1 MAMRH
6 LWCACTKFQPN
17 PASRRVLS
25 RSQSGNGSRK
35 TTRIIPS
42 VSNNQILKAMRKSF
56 VYAAGLMCLA
66 LSITDCQKELVDQT
80 TPASEPNFELFAQPV
95 TTKTA
100 NDGLDTKWVAKDA
113 INVFH
118 AEAGS
123 TLYVSDNQFTVK
135 DIETGRFDGTVSKSL
150 SADKSYDWYAF
161 YPYSSYNKTPAG
173 ISKDTFGYTT
183 IGGTS
188 QTQTG
193 NGSRAHLA
201 GESCPLYGIASNVAS
216 DKVPSISMNHL
227 TSVIKVSVT
236 NNSGEDLTVSSVSF
250 TGTEDIVG
258 TYFINFAASPV
269 AYKSSGNAYVSSTA
283 SLTVSNG
290 EALANGSSADF
301 YIALKPF
308 TAKTGSTLKL
318 AVNGY
323 EKTLKLKNDITFTA
337 GHIKPLNFNYDKKV
351 LDCVTLP
358 WSIDGTDGSTV
369 WKNTVGLSQNGLGSD
384 YADGH
389 KPYLTKLD
397 ADGDYVQVKYDSP
410 ASFVKFAVKMI
421 GGKNTSYMTVQGSAA
436 GQSFTDIEKF
446 TISGKQNDIL
456 SFTTSQP
463 IDTEYR
469 YIRLLFK
476 KGSNVGLGAV
486 EISKHSTDPVINAD
500 NVLGV
505 PARGVVNQELAYTI
519 TNTVEG
525 AVLSVTGDNE
535 VVTAIDIDGVVT
547 YDVAA
552 NKTASDREGT
562 ITLTYAKDGVTLTE
576 KTVKVQQLAPV
587 FKVSRASVEIDAT
600 KGAQTTIT
608 VTSDFDW
615 MADAS
620 TSAGFSFSPNT
631 YAWQE
636 GGKETVT
643 ITASNAN
650 ASEAGTATL
659 GTITFSNIETEE
671 ELIVTVTQK
680 SSYVAPAT
688 DTEATYGIDAFSGG
702 TSGSGSALTIINS
715 DSNISLSGV
724 GYRAD
729 THVKIYANQTLTI
742 TPQNGKTITNIV
754 ITATTSTYVG
764 IWKASSAS
772 VSVSGTSV
780 TWTGT
785 STAAV
790 TLTNTASKQARITN
804 VVVTYK

>member
-1 MAMRH
+1 
-6 LWCACTKFQPN
+6 
-17 PASRRVLS
+17 
-25 RSQSGNGSRK
+25 
-35 TTRIIPS
+35 
-42 VSNNQILKAMRKSF
+42 MRKSF
-56 VYAAGLMCLA
+56 IYAAGLMCLA

-80 TPASEPNFELFAQPV
+80 TPASEPNFELFARPV

-100 NDGLDTKWVAKDA
+100 NNGLGTKWVAKDA

-123 TLYVSDNQFTVK
+123 TEYVSDGQFIVK
-135 DIETGRFDGTVSKSL
+135 DIETGRFDGKVSTSL

-161 YPYSSYNKTPAG
+161 YPYTSQISTPG
-173 ISKDTFGYTT
+173 DREVGWVTV
-183 IGGTS
+183 GGTS

-216 DKVPSISMNHL
+216 DKVPSIEMNHL

-258 TYFINFAASPV
+258 TYYINFAASPV
-269 AYKSSGNAYVSSTA
+269 TYKSSGNAYVSPTA
-283 SLTVSNG
+283 SLTVANG

-323 EKTLKLKNDITFTA
+323 EKTLTLDNDITFTA
-337 GHIKPLNFNYDKKV
+337 GHIKPLNFNFDKKV

-369 WKNTVGLSQNGLGSD
+369 WKNTVGLSQKGLGSD
-384 YADGH
+384 YGDIN

-410 ASFVKFAVKMI
+410 ASFVKFTVKMI

-505 PARGVVNQELAYTI
+505 HARGVVNQELAYTI

-525 AVLSVTGDNE
+525 AVLSVAGDNT
-535 VVTAIDIDGVVT
+535 VVEAIEMNGTIT
-547 YDVAA
+547 YDVKK
-552 NKTASDREGT
+552 NTSKESREGS
-562 ITLTYAKDGVTLTE
+562 ITLTYSKGGETLAE
-576 KTVKVQQLAPV
+576 KTVKVQQNAPV
-587 FKVSRASVEIDAT
+587 FNAARTTVELEATADAST
-600 KGAQTTIT
+600 PIT
-608 VTSDFDW
+608 LTSDFDW
-615 MADAS
+615 MAEA
-620 TSAGFSFSPNT
+620 SAGATFTFTPDT
-631 YAWQE
+631 YTWAE
-636 GGKETVT
+636 GGKQTVT
-643 ITASNAN
+643 IKATSAN
-650 ASEAGTATL
+650 ESENGTIER
-659 GTITFSNIETEE
+659 GTITFTNVETKETLE
-671 ELIVTVTQK
+671 VKVTQK
-680 SSYVAPAT
+680 SSYVAPT
-688 DTEATYGIDAFSGG
+688 IGKTVTKKISDIVSENNYKVSFGNNNVNTIMKSLKIDDVITLSSTGGGNTGSFWG
-702 TSGSGSALTIINS
+702 TSPNIDWRCYQNGNS
-715 DSNISLSGV
+715 SV
-724 GYRAD
+724 
-729 THVKIYANQTLTI
+729 VKISAADGYVIEKVKLIFTVSNSGTL
-742 TPQNGKTITNIV
+742 NGGKV
-754 ITATTSTYVG
+754 
-764 IWKASSAS
+764 
-772 VSVSGTSV
+772 VSGKEYIVNAQDISYTIGHSS
-780 TWTGT
+780 GT
-785 STAAV
+785 K
-790 TLTNTASKQARITN
+790 NGQIRITEIS
-804 VVVTYK
+804 VTYKGK

>member
-17 PASRRVLS
+17 PASRRALS

-100 NDGLDTKWVAKDA
+100 NNGLDTKWVANDA

-123 TLYVSDNQFTVK
+123 TAYDSDGRFTVK

-161 YPYSSYNKTPAG
+161 YPYTSQISTPG
-173 ISKDTFGYTT
+173 DREVGWVTV
-183 IGGTS
+183 GGTS

-269 AYKSSGNAYVSSTA
+269 SYKSSGNAYVSSTA

-323 EKTLKLKNDITFTA
+323 EKTLTLKNDITFTA
-337 GHIKPLNFNYDKKV
+337 GHIKPLNFNYDTSLKTATFNFADPESLGLTKPAQSGETKIETPIAK
-351 LDCVTLP
+351 DGITL
-358 WSIDGTDGSTV
+358 TTANGSTATRIYNSKGSCDLRV
-369 WKNTVGLSQNGLGSD
+369 YKDGGKLTFSAADGYLIKSISFVGGKTTAISVDSGV
-384 YADGH
+384 YADNVWTGKSQSVTFTATNTLQISSASLVYEKGVVLPSLATPEVLAEVQNVNSVYAH
-389 KPYLTKLD
+389 WGEIVGAK
-397 ADGDYVQVKYDSP
+397 DY
-410 ASFVKFAVKMI
+410 
-421 GGKNTSYMTVQGSAA
+421 TVTCGEQTFTTAATEYTFTNLAYSTEYTVSVVANPSDETVNAPSAA
-436 GQSFTDIEKF
+436 GKSEVVKTGANPSGETIVETKIDFEAELTTFVDWSFTNIAKNNKI
-446 TISGKQNDIL
+446 TAKAGSYYGKTNG
-456 SFTTSQP
+456 TTS
-463 IDTEYR
+463 
-469 YIRLLFK
+469 
-476 KGSNVGLGAV
+476 
-486 EISKHSTDPVINAD
+486 
-500 NVLGV
+500 
-505 PARGVVNQELAYTI
+505 AY
-519 TNTVEG
+519 
-525 AVLSVTGDNE
+525 A
-535 VVTAIDIDGVVT
+535 
-547 YDVAA
+547 
-552 NKTASDREGT
+552 
-562 ITLTYAKDGVTLTE
+562 
-576 KTVKVQQLAPV
+576 
-587 FKVSRASVEIDAT
+587 AT
-600 KGAQTTIT
+600 KGIIAKPKN
-608 VTSDFDW
+608 V
-615 MADAS
+615 
-620 TSAGFSFSPNT
+620 SFSIS
-631 YAWQE
+631 
-636 GGKETVT
+636 KETTNTTSSKWKVQVST
-643 ITASNAN
+643 NNKDWTDVKSVSATDMSKGVWKDYSVDLASYKDVYVRIYYTGTTAIRCID
-650 ASEAGTATL
+650 EVVL
-659 GTITFSNIETEE
+659 
-671 ELIVTVTQK
+671 
-680 SSYVAPAT
+680 SYV
-688 DTEATYGIDAFSGG
+688 
-702 TSGSGSALTIINS
+702 
-715 DSNISLSGV
+715 
-724 GYRAD
+724 
-729 THVKIYANQTLTI
+729 K
-742 TPQNGKTITNIV
+742 
-754 ITATTSTYVG
+754 
-764 IWKASSAS
+764 
-772 VSVSGTSV
+772 
-780 TWTGT
+780 
-785 STAAV
+785 
-790 TLTNTASKQARITN
+790 
-804 VVVTYK
+804 

>member
-1 MAMRH
+1 
-6 LWCACTKFQPN
+6 
-17 PASRRVLS
+17 
-25 RSQSGNGSRK
+25 
-35 TTRIIPS
+35 
-42 VSNNQILKAMRKSF
+42 MRKSF
-56 VYAAGLMCLA
+56 VFAAGLMCLA
-66 LSITDCQKELVDQT
+66 LSITDCRKELVDQT

-100 NDGLDTKWVAKDA
+100 NNGLDTKWVAKDA

-123 TLYVSDNQFTVK
+123 TSYVSDNKFTVK
-135 DIETGRFDGTVSKSL
+135 DIETGRFDGTVSTSL

-201 GESCPLYGIASNVAS
+201 RESCPLYGIVSNVAS

-323 EKTLKLKNDITFTA
+323 EKTLTLKNDITFTA
-337 GHIKPLNFNYDKKV
+337 GHIKPLNFNFDKKV

-397 ADGDYVQVKYDSP
+397 TNNDYVQVKYDSP
-410 ASFVKFAVKMI
+410 ASFVKFAVKMV
-421 GGKNTSYMTVQGSAA
+421 GGATTSYMTVQGSAA

-446 TISGKQNDIL
+446 TISGKNNDIL

-505 PARGVVNQELAYTI
+505 SARGVVNQELAYTI

-525 AVLSVTGDNE
+525 AVLSVAGDNT
-535 VVTAIDIDGVVT
+535 VVEAIEMDGTIT
-547 YDVAA
+547 YDVRK
-552 NKTASDREGT
+552 NTSKESREGS
-562 ITLTYAKDGVTLTE
+562 ITLTYSKGGETLAE

-587 FKVSRASVEIDAT
+587 FKVSRASVELDAT

-615 MADAS
+615 MANAS
-620 TSAGFSFSPNT
+620 TSAGFSFSPDT
-631 YAWQE
+631 YTWQE

-680 SSYVAPAT
+680 SSYVAPAI

-764 IWKASSAS
+764 TWKASSAS

>member
-1 MAMRH
+1 
-6 LWCACTKFQPN
+6 
-17 PASRRVLS
+17 
-25 RSQSGNGSRK
+25 
-35 TTRIIPS
+35 
-42 VSNNQILKAMRKSF
+42 MRKSF

-100 NDGLDTKWVAKDA
+100 NNGLDTKWVAKDA

-123 TLYVSDNQFTVK
+123 TLYVSDNKFTVK

-216 DKVPSISMNHL
+216 DKVPSIEMNHL

-269 AYKSSGNAYVSSTA
+269 AYKSRGNAYVSSTA

-308 TAKTGSTLKL
+308 TAKTGTTLKL

-323 EKTLKLKNDITFTA
+323 EKTLTLKNDITFTA

-358 WSIDGTDGSTV
+358 WSIDGTGGSSV
-369 WKNTVGLSQNGLGSD
+369 WKNTVGLSQKGLGSD
-384 YADGH
+384 YGDIN

-446 TISGKQNDIL
+446 TISGKNNDIL

-476 KGSNVGLGAV
+476 KGSDVGLGAV

-505 PARGVVNQELAYTI
+505 SARGVVNQELAYTI

-525 AVLSVTGDNE
+525 AVLSVAGDDT
-535 VVTAIDIDGVVT
+535 VVEAIEMDGTIT
-547 YDVAA
+547 YDVRK
-552 NKTASDREGT
+552 NTSKESREGS
-562 ITLTYAKDGVTLTE
+562 ITLTYSKGGETLAE
-576 KTVKVQQLAPV
+576 KTVKVQQNAPV
-587 FKVSRASVEIDAT
+587 FNAARTTVELEATVDAS
-600 KGAQTTIT
+600 TTIT
-608 VTSDFDW
+608 LTSDFDW
-615 MADAS
+615 MAEA
-620 TSAGFSFSPNT
+620 SAGATFTFTPDT
-631 YAWQE
+631 YTWAE
-636 GGKETVT
+636 GGKQTVT
-643 ITASNAN
+643 IKATAAN
-650 ASEAGTATL
+650 ESENGTIER
-659 GTITFSNIETEE
+659 GTITFTNVETKETLE
-671 ELIVTVTQK
+671 VKVTQK
-680 SSYVAPAT
+680 SSYVAPT
-688 DTEATYGIDAFSGG
+688 IGKTVTKKISDIVSENNYKVSSGNNVNTIMKSLKIDDVITLSSTGGGNTGSFWG
-702 TSGSGSALTIINS
+702 TSPNIDWRCYQNGNS
-715 DSNISLSGV
+715 SV
-724 GYRAD
+724 
-729 THVKIYANQTLTI
+729 VKISAADGYVIEKVRLIFTVSNSGTL
-742 TPQNGKTITNIV
+742 NGGEV
-754 ITATTSTYVG
+754 
-764 IWKASSAS
+764 
-772 VSVSGTSV
+772 VSGKEYIVNAQDISYTIGHSS
-780 TWTGT
+780 GT
-785 STAAV
+785 K
-790 TLTNTASKQARITN
+790 NGQIRITEIS
-804 VVVTYK
+804 VTYKGK

>member
-1 MAMRH
+1 
-6 LWCACTKFQPN
+6 
-17 PASRRVLS
+17 
-25 RSQSGNGSRK
+25 
-35 TTRIIPS
+35 
-42 VSNNQILKAMRKSF
+42 
-56 VYAAGLMCLA
+56 MCLA

-100 NDGLDTKWVAKDA
+100 NNGLDTKWVANDA

-123 TLYVSDNQFTVK
+123 TAYDSDGKFTVK

-216 DKVPSISMNHL
+216 DKVPSISMSHL

-269 AYKSSGNAYVSSTA
+269 AYKSRGNAYVSSTA

-323 EKTLKLKNDITFTA
+323 EKTLTLKNDITFTA

-742 TPQNGKTITNIV
+742 TPQNGKTITCFPQWDTHFSN
-754 ITATTSTYVG
+754 
-764 IWKASSAS
+764 SS
-772 VSVSGTSV
+772 
-780 TWTGT
+780 
-785 STAAV
+785 
-790 TLTNTASKQARITN
+790 R
-804 VVVTYK
+804 

>member
-1 MAMRH
+1 
-6 LWCACTKFQPN
+6 
-17 PASRRVLS
+17 
-25 RSQSGNGSRK
+25 
-35 TTRIIPS
+35 
-42 VSNNQILKAMRKSF
+42 MRKSF

-100 NDGLDTKWVAKDA
+100 NNGLDTKWVANDA

-123 TLYVSDNQFTVK
+123 TAYDSDGRFTFK

-216 DKVPSISMNHL
+216 DKVPSIEMNHL

-258 TYFINFAASPV
+258 TYYINFAASPV

-283 SLTVSNG
+283 SLTVANG

-308 TAKTGSTLKL
+308 TAKAGSTLKL

-323 EKTLKLKNDITFTA
+323 EKTLTLKNDITFTA
-337 GHIKPLNFNYDKKV
+337 GHIKPLNFNFDKKV

-358 WSIDGTDGSTV
+358 WSIDGTGGSSV
-369 WKNTVGLSQNGLGSD
+369 WKNTVGLSQKGLGSD
-384 YADGH
+384 YGDIN

-446 TISGKQNDIL
+446 TISGKNNDIL

-463 IDTEYR
+463 INTEYR

-505 PARGVVNQELAYTI
+505 SARGVVNQELAYTI
-519 TNTVEG
+519 TNAVEG
-525 AVLSVTGDNE
+525 AVLSVAGDNT
-535 VVTAIDIDGVVT
+535 VVEAIEMDGTIT
-547 YDVAA
+547 YDVRK
-552 NKTASDREGT
+552 NTSKESREGS
-562 ITLTYAKDGVTLTE
+562 ITLTYSKGGETLAE
-576 KTVKVQQLAPV
+576 KTVKVQQNAPV
-587 FKVSRASVEIDAT
+587 FNAARTTVELEATVDAS
-600 KGAQTTIT
+600 TTIT
-608 VTSDFDW
+608 LTSDFDW
-615 MADAS
+615 MAEA
-620 TSAGFSFSPNT
+620 SAGATFTFTPDT
-631 YAWQE
+631 YTWAE
-636 GGKETVT
+636 GGKQTVT
-643 ITASNAN
+643 IKATAAN
-650 ASEAGTATL
+650 ESENGTIER
-659 GTITFSNIETEE
+659 GTITFTNVETKETLE
-671 ELIVTVTQK
+671 VKVTQK
-680 SSYVAPAT
+680 SSYVAPT
-688 DTEATYGIDAFSGG
+688 TGKTVTKKISDIVSENNYKVSSGNNVNTIMKSLKIDDLITLSSTGGGNTGSFWG
-702 TSGSGSALTIINS
+702 TSPNIDWRCYQNGNS
-715 DSNISLSGV
+715 SV
-724 GYRAD
+724 
-729 THVKIYANQTLTI
+729 VKISAADGYVIEKVKLIFTVSNSGTL
-742 TPQNGKTITNIV
+742 NGGEI
-754 ITATTSTYVG
+754 
-764 IWKASSAS
+764 
-772 VSVSGTSV
+772 VSGKEYIVNAQDISYTIGHSS
-780 TWTGT
+780 GT
-785 STAAV
+785 
-790 TLTNTASKQARITN
+790 KKGQIRITEIS
-804 VVVTYK
+804 VTYKGK

>member
-100 NDGLDTKWVAKDA
+100 NNGLDTKWVAKDA

-123 TLYVSDNQFTVK
+123 TAYDSDGKFTVK

-193 NGSRAHLA
+193 NGSRVHLA

-269 AYKSSGNAYVSSTA
+269 AYKSRGNAYVSSTA

-323 EKTLKLKNDITFTA
+323 EKTLTLKNDITFTA
-337 GHIKPLNFNYDKKV
+337 GHIKPLNFDYDTKLVWTLVSDANTLAAGDKLVIASNTKGKVASSLYSGYLKEESATFSSDNLTIESLPSSALVLTLGGASGNWTLANGNGLLLGATKAKK
-351 LDCVTLP
+351 LAFGDGTTL
-358 WSIDGTDGSTV
+358 WSIS
-369 WKNTVGLSQNGLGSD
+369 
-384 YADGH
+384 
-389 KPYLTKLD
+389 
-397 ADGDYVQVKYDSP
+397 
-410 ASFVKFAVKMI
+410 
-421 GGKNTSYMTVQGSAA
+421 
-436 GQSFTDIEKF
+436 
-446 TISGKQNDIL
+446 
-456 SFTTSQP
+456 
-463 IDTEYR
+463 
-469 YIRLLFK
+469 
-476 KGSNVGLGAV
+476 
-486 EISKHSTDPVINAD
+486 
-500 NVLGV
+500 
-505 PARGVVNQELAYTI
+505 I
-519 TNTVEG
+519 TNT
-525 AVLSVTGDNE
+525 
-535 VVTAIDIDGVVT
+535 
-547 YDVAA
+547 
-552 NKTASDREGT
+552 GT
-562 ITLTYAKDGVTLTE
+562 
-576 KTVKVQQLAPV
+576 
-587 FKVSRASVEIDAT
+587 
-600 KGAQTTIT
+600 TTIQNG
-608 VTSDFDW
+608 
-615 MADAS
+615 
-620 TSAGFSFSPNT
+620 TSANGRLLHNVNDARFTT
-631 YAWQE
+631 Y
-636 GGKETVT
+636 T
-643 ITASNAN
+643 SNAN
-650 ASEAGTATL
+650 AAMLLPQIYRLESVLPSLATPEVHAEVRDVNSVYALWGEIAGAKDY
-659 GTITFSNIETEE
+659 
-671 ELIVTVTQK
+671 TVTCG
-680 SSYVAPAT
+680 
-688 DTEATYGIDAFSGG
+688 E
-702 TSGSGSALTIINS
+702 
-715 DSNISLSGV
+715 
-724 GYRAD
+724 
-729 THVKIYANQTLTI
+729 QTFT
-742 TPQNGKTITNIV
+742 
-754 ITATTSTYVG
+754 TATTEHTFTNLAYSTEYTVSVVANPSDETVNTPSAAGKSEIVKTGANPAKVQYSYKISTSDFKGTGYSSSINTITAKSSDGAISFAVSHKNSNAGLQTGKIQFKKSSGMIYNTIDLGEIVSVVLDGVDKDNSYTVYVG
-764 IWKASSAS
+764 SAENPTTKG
-772 VSVSGTSV
+772 SGGYFTV
-780 TWTGT
+780 KETGGN
-785 STAAV
+785 
-790 TLTNTASKQARITN
+790 TLTCTSIT
-804 VVVTYK
+804 VVFEK

>member
-1 MAMRH
+1 
-6 LWCACTKFQPN
+6 
-17 PASRRVLS
+17 
-25 RSQSGNGSRK
+25 
-35 TTRIIPS
+35 
-42 VSNNQILKAMRKSF
+42 MRKSF

-100 NDGLDTKWVAKDA
+100 NNGLDTKWVANDD

-123 TLYVSDNQFTVK
+123 TSYLSDGQFIVK
-135 DIETGRFDGTVSKSL
+135 DIETGRFDGKVSTSL

-161 YPYSSYNKTPAG
+161 YPYSPYNKTPAG
-173 ISKDTFGYTT
+173 ISKETFGYTT

-216 DKVPSISMNHL
+216 DKVPSIEINHL

-258 TYFINFAASPV
+258 TYYINFAASPV
-269 AYKSSGNAYVSSTA
+269 AYKSRGNAYVSSTA
-283 SLTVSNG
+283 SLTVANG

-308 TAKTGSTLKL
+308 TATAGSTLKL

-323 EKTLKLKNDITFTA
+323 EKTLTLDNDITFTA
-337 GHIKPLNFNYDKKV
+337 GHIKPLNFNFDKKV

-358 WSIDGTDGSTV
+358 WSIDGTGGSSI
-369 WKNTVGLSQNGLGSD
+369 WKNTIGLSQKGLGND
-384 YADGH
+384 YANTN
-389 KPYLTKLD
+389 KPYLTKFD
-397 ADGDYVQVKYDSP
+397 TDKDYVQIKYDSP
-410 ASFVKFAVKMI
+410 AAKVKFGVKMF
-421 GGKNTSYMTVQGSAA
+421 GTSTSTMTVQGSADGTA
-436 GQSFTDIEKF
+436 FSDIEAF
-446 TISGKQNDIL
+446 TIPKKQNGTY
-456 SFTTSQP
+456 SFTTSKS
-463 IDTEYR
+463 IDASYR
-469 YIRLLFK
+469 YIRLSFT
-476 KGSNVGLGAV
+476 KGGNVGLGAV
-486 EISKHSTDPVINAD
+486 EITKESTDPVISTENII
-500 NVLGV
+500 GV
-505 PARGVVNQELAYTI
+505 SAHGVENQTLVYSI
-519 TNTVEG
+519 SNGVDG
-525 AVLSVTGDNE
+525 AVLTAVGDGT
-535 VVTAIDIDGVVT
+535 VVTTMCENDAVT
-547 YDVAA
+547 YMVAA

-587 FKVSRASVEIDAT
+587 FKVSRASVELDAT

-615 MADAS
+615 MANAS
-620 TSAGFSFSPNT
+620 TSAGFSFSPDT
-631 YAWQE
+631 YTWQE

-659 GTITFSNIETEE
+659 GTITFSNIETGE

-764 IWKASSAS
+764 TWKASSAS